1 MEMKKFSCLA
11 IVGIFILS
19 IALIG
24 CGNLKKNDFET
35 VFGQYADEDGQI
47 TVNDYQ
53 AQQKQIQA
61 DMNSKIDGVGQKLDK
76 EVSDRKAG
84 VDEAKKA
91 ANDAMAA
98 AEQGDADTLATAKS
112 EDDKVR
118 KDAED
123 LAKKAEENAKKFAQ
137 AEDEKVRKKAERD
150 AREAMNKANSAAGAA
165 NRASRDVSA
174 LRDTVEKIKPITIAV
189 VRFSSGR
196 ASLTKKARAELD
208 KAVDAIAKYKGMP
221 VIIKGHAD
229 GNPVLKGKYQSNWD
243 LSQDRAK
250 AVVKYLKDKGVD
262 NPMEAVARAHTEP
275 IAPAFTSKGRAA
287 NRRAEVLVYPSGV
300 AE

>member
-1 MEMKKFSCLA
+1 MKKFSCLA

-19 IALIG
+19 IVLIG
-24 CGNLKKNDFET
+24 CGNLKKNEFET
-35 VFGQYADEDGQI
+35 VFGQYQDENGQI

-53 AQQKQIQA
+53 GQQKQIQA
-61 DMNSKIDGVGQKLDK
+61 DMDSKIGDVSQKLDQ

-98 AEQGDADTLATAKS
+98 AEQGDADTLATAKA

-150 AREAMNKANSAAGAA
+150 AKEAMNKANSAAGTA
-165 NRASRDVSA
+165 NKASRDVAS
-174 LRDTVEKIKPITIAV
+174 LRDTVGKIKPITVAV
-189 VRFSSGR
+189 VNFGSGS
-196 ASLTKKARAELD
+196 AALTKKAKEELD
-208 KAVDAIAKYKGMP
+208 KAVDGIAKYKGMP
-221 VIIKGHAD
+221 IIVKGHAD
-229 GNPVLKGKYQSNWD
+229 GNPVLKGNYQSNWD
-243 LSQDRAK
+243 LSQARAK
-250 AVVKYLKDKGVD
+250 AVVKYLAGKGVD
-262 NPMEAVARAHTEP
+262 NSMEAVARAHTEP
-275 IAPAFTSKGRAA
+275 IAPAFTAKGKAQ
-287 NRRAEVLVYPSGV
+287 NRRAEVIVYPSGV
-300 AE
+300 VE

>member
-1 MEMKKFSCLA
+1 MKKFSCLA

-24 CGNLKKNDFET
+24 CGNLKKKEFEE
-35 VFGQYADEDGQI
+35 VFGSYEGVTGYQGQQ
-47 TVNDYQ
+47 N
-53 AQQKQIQA
+53 QIQT
-61 DMNSKIDGVGQKLDK
+61 DMNSKIDGVSQKLDQ
-76 EVSDRKAG
+76 EVSNRKAG

-98 AEQGDADTLATAKS
+98 AEQGDADTLAAAKS

-137 AEDEKVRKKAERD
+137 AEDEKVRRKAERD
-150 AREAMNKANSAAGAA
+150 AREAMNKANSAAGVA
-165 NRASRDVSA
+165 NRASRDVST
-174 LRDTVEKIKPITIAV
+174 LRDTVEKIKPITVAV
-189 VRFSSGR
+189 VRFASGR
-196 ASLTKKARAELD
+196 AVLTKEAKAELD
-208 KAVDAIAKYKGMP
+208 KAVNAVAKYKGMP
-221 VIIKGHAD
+221 IIVKGHAD
-229 GNPVLKGKYQSNWD
+229 GNPVLSGKYQSNWD

-250 AVVKYLKDKGVD
+250 AVVKYLTDKGVD

-275 IAPAFTSKGRAA
+275 LAPAFTSKGRAA

-300 AE
+300 PE